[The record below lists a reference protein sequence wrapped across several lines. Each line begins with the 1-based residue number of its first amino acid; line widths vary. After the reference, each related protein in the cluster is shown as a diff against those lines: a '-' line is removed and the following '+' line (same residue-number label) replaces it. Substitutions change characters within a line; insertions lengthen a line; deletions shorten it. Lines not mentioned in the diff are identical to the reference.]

1 MEIIKIIAGIYCLIL
16 PIAWGISF
24 YYFGAKDKCKN
35 LSTILTVALLMHGI
49 TFCFWEALS
58 LFGLE

>member
-16 PIAWGISF
+16 PTAWGISF
-24 YYFGAKDKCKN
+24 YLFGAKDKCKN
-35 LSTILTVALLMHGI
+35 LSTILTAALLMHGI
-49 TFCFWEALS
+49 TFCLWEALS